1 MFDHFDTNHEN
12 DEDEVQDMYN
22 DRNNRLFRSMRKSTR
37 NELFDHTRADSM
49 KKTTNMLTN
58 KLSKGS
64 EFSQTGMNIQVAP
77 KTALNIKPDKEY
89 MSAIQKRMI
98 SKQLLSQV
106 HLCRFLYKLIAN
118 IEAGISIE
126 IDSVLRQRLIDFL
139 FYKLYETK
147 NLLLVGV
154 ESREEYREFSD
165 FKKLEKL
172 VDEYIVKY
180 KKRLKMDN
188 LVMENGKYSGENY
201 SNLVSGVVRE
211 IKNLYQ
217 GVSQSREPSFLVKEI
232 IVLDY
237 LVTTVQLLTILKSGD
252 LAEFHFKSKIQA
264 IVDGESIS

>member
-1 MFDHFDTNHEN
+1 M
-12 DEDEVQDMYN
+12 
-22 DRNNRLFRSMRKSTR
+22 
-37 NELFDHTRADSM
+37 
-49 KKTTNMLTN
+49 
-58 KLSKGS
+58 
-64 EFSQTGMNIQVAP
+64 AP

-126 IDSVLRQRLIDFL
+126 IDSLLRQRLIDFL

-147 NLLLVGV
+147 NLELVSV

-188 LVMENGKYSGENY
+188 LVVVNGKYSGENY
-201 SNLVSGVVRE
+201 SNLVSGIIRQ
-211 IKNLYQ
+211 IKNLY
-217 GVSQSREPSFLVKEI
+217 
-232 IVLDY
+232 
-237 LVTTVQLLTILKSGD
+237 
-252 LAEFHFKSKIQA
+252 
-264 IVDGESIS
+264 